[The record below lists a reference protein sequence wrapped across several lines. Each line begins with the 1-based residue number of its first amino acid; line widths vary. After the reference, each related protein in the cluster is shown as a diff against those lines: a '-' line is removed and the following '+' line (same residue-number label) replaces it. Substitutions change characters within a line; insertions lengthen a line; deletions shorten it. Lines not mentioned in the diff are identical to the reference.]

1 MSEISNKQNLNSYY
15 TTKTKAQRPERP
27 IATPPESLPK
37 FHLYNDIDA
46 NNKIKA
52 INQDIYSGIKKE
64 EKRPVINFIKFLSLS
79 VLAIVALF
87 GFKKLFK

>member
-1 MSEISNKQNLNSYY
+1 MAE
-15 TTKTKAQRPERP
+15 TKAPFPETTEY
-27 IATPPESLPK
+27 IVYEENKILGFS
-37 FHLYNDIDA
+37 IDA

-64 EKRPVINFIKFLSLS
+64 EKRPVINFIKILSLS